1 MNLMHIDRAGMY
13 CTLQDL
19 GRYGF
24 QQYGVPVNGP
34 MDEWAHRAG
43 NALVGNPEDAAVLE
57 CTLTGPALHF
67 SQDTLIALTGADMRA
82 TVDGRALPRH
92 RAVMVRRQAKIELQ
106 GAVSGTRA
114 YLAVRGGFATDSVM
128 GSRSTYVRGHFGG
141 MQGRALQRGDRVPA
155 FSRERGMPPLALERM
170 LVSSGLNMV
179 AAAALPEAAGHWVP
193 LCEVDPASD
202 VLTLRCIPGPHW
214 HAFDAAARAAFTGQS
229 WQITPQSDR
238 MGYRLDG
245 AALAR
250 PDLPEMISEATCFG
264 TVQVPADGRPIVLMA
279 DRQSAG
285 GYPKIAY
292 VAAADL
298 PLLAQAGPGAA
309 VRFAT
314 LTQAR
319 AEKLWLQCEDR
330 MQALCEAAQRAL
342 APN

>member
-34 MDEWAHRAG
+34 MDEWAHRAA
-43 NALVGNPEDAAVLE
+43 NALVGNAEDAAVLE

-67 SQDTLIALTGADMRA
+67 SQDTLVALTGADMRA
-82 TVDGRALPRH
+82 TVDGRALPRQ
-92 RAVMVRRQAKIELQ
+92 RAVMVRRQAKIELL
-106 GAVSGTRA
+106 GAACGTRA
-114 YLAVRGGFATDSVM
+114 YLAVRGGFATGAVM
-128 GSRSTYVRGHFGG
+128 GSRSTYVRGRFGG
-141 MQGRALQRGDRVPA
+141 MEGRPLQRGDRVPA
-155 FSRERGMPPLALERM
+155 FSRERGTPPLALERT

-179 AAAALPEAAGHWVP
+179 AAAALPEAAGHWIAP
-193 LCEVDPASD
+193 LDAGD
-202 VLTLRCIPGPHW
+202 GALTLRCIPGPHW
-214 HAFDAAARAAFTGQS
+214 QAFSEAARASFTAQA
-229 WQITPQSDR
+229 WRITPQSDR

-245 AALAR
+245 APLDK
-250 PDLPEMISEATCFG
+250 PDLPDMISEATCFG
-264 TVQVPADGRPIVLMA
+264 TVQVPAGGHPIVLMA

-298 PLLAQAGPGAA
+298 PLLAQAGPGTA
-309 VRFAT
+309 VRFVPLA
-314 LTQAR
+314 QAQ

-330 MQALCEAAQRAL
+330 VQALRDAAQRTL
-342 APN
+342 ASN